1 MLQHNHLHPPLPLP
15 PTRSQPTRLRIE
27 TTKQKQKT
35 QNVYTLEYNKQRIDL
50 KKYKKIILLY
60 TFIVS
65 SNSLNFQQ
73 NRVKI
78 GHKSVTNS

>member
-1 MLQHNHLHPPLPLP
+1 MFIKENICVFCLIFCTLK
-15 PTRSQPTRLRIE
+15 I
-27 TTKQKQKT
+27 KQKQKT